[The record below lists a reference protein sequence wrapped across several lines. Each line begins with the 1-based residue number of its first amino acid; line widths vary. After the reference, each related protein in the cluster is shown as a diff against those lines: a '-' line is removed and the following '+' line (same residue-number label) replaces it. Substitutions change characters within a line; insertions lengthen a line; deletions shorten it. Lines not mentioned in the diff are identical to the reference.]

1 MRKRATPTVT
11 TYSNN
16 GDSGKVMLMN
26 YGSTTVHANSS
37 VYGSCDYG
45 FEVSGSG
52 TANAIAVFWTADA
65 EL

>member
-1 MRKRATPTVT
+1 
-11 TYSNN
+11 
-16 GDSGKVMLMN
+16 MLMD

-37 VYGSCDYG
+37 VYGGCDYG

-65 EL
+65 EI